1 MDYVIY
7 SDGAATLK
15 KENNEYQRCA
25 GGHAFVVY
33 NNGIIIYKES
43 HGSPQSTNNEQEL
56 LAIRDALLWLKINP
70 KFDAFSNAIIYSDS
84 AYCVNI
90 FNSWIN
96 SWIKNNWTRG
106 KKHEPIENLTIIQ
119 EIHGLLKEMP
129 NIEIKKVK
137 GHGTSAGNIIADELA
152 VEAKKKFM

>member
-1 MDYVIY
+1 MNYVIY
-7 SDGAATLK
+7 SDGAATMK

-33 NNGIIIYKES
+33 HNSVIVHKES
-43 HGSPQSTNNEQEL
+43 NGSPKSTNNEQEL
-56 LAIRDALLWLKINP
+56 LAIRDALLWLKGNTN
-70 KFDAFSNAIIYSDS
+70 FDSFSNAVIYSDS

-106 KKHEPIENLTIIQ
+106 KKHEPIENLSIIQ
-119 EIHGLLKEMP
+119 EIYGLLKEMG
-129 NIEIKKVK
+129 NVEIEKVK
-137 GHGTSAGNIIADELA
+137 GHSNCAGNIIADELA